1 MEWGIFVALTAVAVG
16 SALTVIVHRNP
27 IYSAIALV
35 VTFLCLGG
43 YYILLQAQLVAA
55 VHVIVYAGAIMVLFL
70 FVIMLLD
77 VRREEGSRLRVGGVQ
92 LTLGTAA
99 GTALLLLLWATMAA
113 APGGGPPPPLPKGNT
128 QAVGY
133 LLFTRYLLPFELT
146 SLILLVA
153 MVGALILAKRKVD

>member
-1 MEWGIFVALTAVAVG
+1 VEWGIFVALTAVAVG

-35 VTFLCLGG
+35 ATFLCLGG

-153 MVGALILAKRKVD
+153 MVGALILAKRKVE

>member
-1 MEWGIFVALTAVAVG
+1 VEWGVFVALTAVAVG

-43 YYILLQAQLVAA
+43 YYVLLQAQLVAA

-99 GTALLLLLWATMAA
+99 GTALLLLLWAAMAA
-113 APGGGPPPPLPKGNT
+113 APEGGPPPPLPKGNT

-153 MVGALILAKRKVD
+153 MVGALILAKRKVE

>member
-1 MEWGIFVALTAVAVG
+1 VEWGVFVALTAVAVG

-153 MVGALILAKRKVD
+153 MVGALILAKRKVE